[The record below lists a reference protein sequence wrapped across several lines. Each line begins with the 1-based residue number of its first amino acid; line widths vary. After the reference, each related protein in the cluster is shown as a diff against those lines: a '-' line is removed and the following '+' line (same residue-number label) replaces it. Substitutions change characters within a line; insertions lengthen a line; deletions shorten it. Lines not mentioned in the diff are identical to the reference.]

1 MVVQSGPFTARSE
14 GIDTLEKVGEYE
26 FLNDLVRLDTLE
38 ALTHPLVDYL
48 RKTFNAQTVT
58 VIRFLKEGLPVTLL
72 ADIQDAALHQF
83 FDAQYAR
90 IGYMLDPFCIAA
102 FGSAEFTAH
111 QLREIA
117 PDRFETSEYHAQ
129 YYAKTGLVDEL
140 GATLRLSTDVALHL
154 SLGRTRSHGRFRTAE
169 LRYFRQL
176 SPIIMYRL
184 RTIMRRFEDVPAL
197 HSVPDLIDRY
207 QNMSGGGAK
216 ALSRREAEIA
226 ALIVQ
231 GHSSRAAG
239 LCIGISDQTVKVHR
253 RNIYKK
259 LQISSQNELFSLLV
273 ENMKGD

>member
-1 MVVQSGPFTARSE
+1 M
-14 GIDTLEKVGEYE
+14 DTLDKAGEYE

-38 ALTHPLVDYL
+38 TLKRPLVEYL
-48 RKTFNAQTVT
+48 GKTFNAQTVT
-58 VIRFLKEGLPVTLL
+58 VIRFTQEGPPVTVL
-72 ADIQDAALHQF
+72 AHIPDIALWQY
-83 FDAQYAR
+83 FDAQYSR

-102 FGSAEFTAH
+102 FGPADFTAH

-117 PDRFETSEYHAQ
+117 PDRFETSEYHAH
-129 YYAKTGLVDEL
+129 YYARTGLVDEL
-140 GATLRLSTDVALHL
+140 GATLRLSDDVALHL
-154 SLGRTRSHGRFRTAE
+154 SLGRTRSHGRFRASE

-176 SPIIMYRL
+176 SPILMNRL
-184 RTIMRRFEDVPAL
+184 RTITHRLGDVPEL
-197 HSVPDLIDRY
+197 HSAPDLIDRY

>member
-1 MVVQSGPFTARSE
+1 M
-14 GIDTLEKVGEYE
+14 EKVGEYE

-38 ALTHPLVDYL
+38 ALKHPLVEYL
-48 RKTFNAQTVT
+48 GRTFDAQTVT
-58 VIRFLKEGLPVTLL
+58 VIRFHHEGPPVTLF
-72 ADIQDAALHQF
+72 ADIPDTALYQF

-90 IGYMLDPFCIAA
+90 IGYVLDPFYITA
-102 FGSAEFTAH
+102 FGSAEFTAN

-117 PDRFETSEYHAQ
+117 PDRFETSEYHAH
-129 YYAKTGLVDEL
+129 YYARTGLVDEL
-140 GATLRLSTDVALHL
+140 GATLRLSNDVALHL
-154 SLGRTRSHGRFRTAE
+154 SLGRMRGHGRFRANE

-176 SPIIMYRL
+176 SPIIMNRL
-184 RTIMRRFEDVPAL
+184 RSITRRLGEIPEL
-197 HSVPDLIDRY
+197 HSAPDLIDRY
-207 QNMSGGGAK
+207 QNMPARGAT

-231 GHSSRAAG
+231 GHSSRATG
-239 LCIGISDQTVKVHR
+239 LCLGISDQTVKVHR